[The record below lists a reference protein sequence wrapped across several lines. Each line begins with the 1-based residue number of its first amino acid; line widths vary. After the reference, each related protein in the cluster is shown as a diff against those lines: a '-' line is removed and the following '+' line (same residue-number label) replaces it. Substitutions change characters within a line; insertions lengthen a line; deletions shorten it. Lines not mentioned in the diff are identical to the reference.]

1 MAPSMTFNSAVV
13 VVSKSGP
20 EGLGG
25 KARRRGGVADRSDRA
40 VKDDAGLRA
49 RSSSVSSDHP
59 PTVSPS
65 ESTSFGLLCLTGS
78 EGIVDWAGTLNR
90 IFRGDPLFV
99 PLSAGLVCT
108 FFLTLDSFG
117 PEIWSLL
124 TALLVDFLDLTDFGF
139 VGMMTTGSGGS
150 SGEMTSSSRHTSL
163 TRSNGASLRLSCGR
177 M

>member
-1 MAPSMTFNSAVV
+1 MAPSITFNSAVV

-25 KARRRGGVADRSDRA
+25 KARRRGGVADKSDRA

-65 ESTSFGLLCLTGS
+65 ESTSLGLLCLTGS
-78 EGIVDWAGTLNR
+78 EGCVDLAGTLNR
-90 IFRGDPLFV
+90 IFKGDPLFV
-99 PLSAGLVCT
+99 PLSAGLVWT
-108 FFLTLDSFG
+108 FFLTLDPFG
-117 PEIWSLL
+117 PAIWSLL
-124 TALLVDFLDLTDFGF
+124 IVLLVDFFNLTDFGF
-139 VGMMTTGSGGS
+139 VGMTTGSGGS
-150 SGEMTSSSRHTSL
+150 SGEMISSSWHTSL